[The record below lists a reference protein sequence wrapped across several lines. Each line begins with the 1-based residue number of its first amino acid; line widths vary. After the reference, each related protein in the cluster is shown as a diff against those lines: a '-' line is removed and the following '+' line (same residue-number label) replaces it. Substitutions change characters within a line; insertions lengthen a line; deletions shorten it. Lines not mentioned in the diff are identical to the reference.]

1 MINLGNKKG
10 VKNMDIYYI
19 TNNPPQGDQTVEFD
33 DGIISFQ
40 NGEVHQENGPAIV
53 WKNGQRDWFLNG
65 KRHRI
70 DGPAVIEQNGKTEW
84 WVNDK
89 RHREDGPAFE
99 HINGRK
105 EWFFN
110 GKPHRIDGPAVVDPE
125 GVNEWF
131 INGIQYTQ
139 ENFPMNHVKS
149 IENEIANLNNSEL
162 KKISKAI
169 QKIIEIRE
177 SSKKDSVNKLKK

>member
-1 MINLGNKKG
+1 
-10 VKNMDIYYI
+10 MDIYYI
-19 TNNPPQGDQTVEFD
+19 TNNPPQEDKTVEFD
-33 DGIISFQ
+33 DGIISFK
-40 NGEVHQENGPAIV
+40 NGEVHQEDGPAIV

-70 DGPAVIEQNGKTEW
+70 DGPAVIEPNGKTEW

-110 GKPHRIDGPAVVDPE
+110 GKPHRVDGPAVVDPE

-131 INGIQYTQ
+131 INGVQYTPD
-139 ENFPMNHVKS
+139 EFPFSHVKHVEKN
-149 IENEIANLNNSEL
+149 ITFLNEEEL
-162 KKISKAI
+162 HQVSLIVKKMLALRKSLK
-169 QKIIEIRE
+169 
-177 SSKKDSVNKLKK
+177 SSKSSAPENK